1 MTETNANPKYKD
13 SLFRFIFKER
23 KELLSLFNAVNGT
36 NYDNPDDLEI
46 NTLENAI
53 YMSMKNDVSC
63 VLDMRM
69 ELYEHQSTI
78 NPNMPLRDLFYVS
91 KLYEKYIARK
101 NKDIYSRTL
110 IKLPAP
116 KFIVLY
122 NGVDEQPER
131 KVMMLSDAFS
141 VDTGEINLELKVLQL
156 NINPGCNEE
165 LKKNCPTLFEYVCYV
180 SKVRKYHLEQ
190 KMNLEDA
197 VDLAISECINEGILV
212 DILTNFRSEVK
223 AMSIYEYDV
232 QLHEKTLV
240 EYGMERGIER
250 GMERGMERGIEQEKI
265 QVIRSLLKENQTVE
279 FISKIVA
286 MPIEYICEIRDSM
299 PSVVCEESQYGK
311 NDE

>member
-23 KELLSLFNAVNGT
+23 EELLSLFNAVNDT
-36 NYDNPDDLEI
+36 NYDNPEDLEI

-91 KLYEKYIARK
+91 KLYEKYIARR

-122 NGVDEQPER
+122 NGIDEQPER

-240 EYGMERGIER
+240 EYGMERGMEQKNIE
-250 GMERGMERGIEQEKI
+250 IIHK
-265 QVIRSLLKENQTVE
+265 LLEENQTVE
-279 FISKIVA
+279 FISKIVV

-311 NDE
+311 KDE

>member
-13 SLFRFIFKER
+13 SLFRFIFKEQ
-23 KELLSLFNAVNGT
+23 KGLLSLFNAVNGT
-36 NYDNPDDLEI
+36 NYYNPEDLEI

-53 YMSMKNDVSC
+53 YMSMKNDISC

-91 KLYEKYIARK
+91 KLYEKYIARRH
-101 NKDIYSRTL
+101 KDIYSRTL

-122 NGVDEQPER
+122 NGVDDQPER

-141 VDTGEINLELKVLQL
+141 IDTGEINLELKVLQL
-156 NINPGCNEE
+156 NINPGYNEE

-190 KMNLEDA
+190 EMNLEDA
-197 VDLAISECINEGILV
+197 VDLAISECLNEGVLV
-212 DILTNFRSEVK
+212 DLLTNFRSEVK
-223 AMSIYEYDV
+223 AMSIFEYDE
-232 QLHEKTLV
+232 QLHEKTLWNDGV
-240 EYGMERGIER
+240 EY
-250 GMERGMERGIEQEKI
+250 GMERGIEQEKI

-286 MPIEYICEIRDSM
+286 MPIEYICEIRDSL
-299 PSVVCEESQYGK
+299 PSVVYEESQYGK
-311 NDE
+311 KDN